1 MTTDLWHT
9 NERGNRAASDGRHR
23 PSARS
28 RYTEYVTGLVRAGG
42 PPDSCRH
49 TPPHDS
55 VIPVTAALDLIRR
68 VLRGDDPPEV
78 LTSLGVRIERSERG
92 SITVTPPNDLTL
104 PPCPLSD
111 LARGLL
117 THWALGN
124 GLQEWATAVLMIDAI
139 QFDEADTPQEGR
151 LLDAVWAAMTRQPIS
166 DDALELARQLA
177 R

>member
-1 MTTDLWHT
+1 MTTDSLT
-9 NERGNRAASDGRHR
+9 LEAARHR
-23 PSARS
+23 TTAPP
-28 RYTEYVTGLVRAGG
+28 RYTEHVTALVAAGG
-42 PPDSCRH
+42 PPDSCPR
-49 TPPHDS
+49 TLTHDS
-55 VIPVTAALDLIRR
+55 VIFVTAALDLVRR
-68 VLRGDDPPEV
+68 VVRGDEPPEV
-78 LTSLGVRIERSERG
+78 LTGLGVRIERSERG
-92 SITVTPPNDLTL
+92 SITVTPPNDLTI

-139 QFDEADTPQEGR
+139 QFVEADTPQEGR